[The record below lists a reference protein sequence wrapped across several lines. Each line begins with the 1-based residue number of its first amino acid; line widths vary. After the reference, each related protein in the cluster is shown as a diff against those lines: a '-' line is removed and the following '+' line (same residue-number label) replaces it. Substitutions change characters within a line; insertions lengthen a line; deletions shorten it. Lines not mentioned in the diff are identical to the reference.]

1 MSLVLSTFVFLIST
15 DHTFSTTTA
24 EEMLYI
30 PEFRD
35 ELFESGV
42 FDANEVY
49 LKKNWLRH
57 ISSHWHVTQDL
68 RDYNINSCLCI
79 LASFVLRNV
88 G

>member
-1 MSLVLSTFVFLIST
+1 MV
-15 DHTFSTTTA
+15 

-35 ELFESGV
+35 ELFESGLNL

-49 LKKNWLRH
+49 LKKHWLRH

-68 RDYNINSCLCI
+68 QDYNINSCLCI